1 MIKRYE
7 QPDIANIFSESH
19 KYELWIKVELAVL
32 EVQEKYGIVPEG
44 TCAQIR
50 ERLSRIQSEVIL
62 RRATELEK
70 ETEHDVV
77 AFVNALEEFSGE
89 PGKWIHFG
97 LTSSDIVDTAFALQI
112 REALNVVE
120 NCLVDLLKTLKDLAL
135 KYKNLPIMGR
145 THGMFAEPTSLGLK
159 FLTYYSAFYRALN
172 DLYQLKETISF
183 GKLSGAVGTNAHL
196 SVQLEKETLEK
207 LDLKPEPASTQV
219 VPRDRHA
226 RVIVFLA
233 LLGAVIER
241 LAVEIRLL
249 QRTEVGELEEPFRAK
264 QTGSS
269 AMPHKRNPIRTERL
283 TGMARYLRGLIHP
296 ALENIALWHE
306 RDISHSSVERIIFP
320 DAFHT
325 VVYMLRLLQNVLKG
339 LVVHKHRIAENLKK
353 YGDFYYSQVLFISLI
368 KRGLSRKQA
377 YTLVKKVSQ
386 KAYDTGLSLSE
397 VIRSDE
403 NVKQYLTDADIN
415 SIIEFD
421 FLKKVDKI
429 FERVLGSDPLT
440 K

>member
-1 MIKRYE
+1 MIQRYA
-7 QPDIANIFSESH
+7 QPDIAKIFSDTH
-19 KYELWIKVELAVL
+19 KIDLWTKVELTVL

-44 TCAQIR
+44 TSAQVR
-50 ERLSRIQSEVIL
+50 ESLSKINSEDIL

-112 REALNVVE
+112 REALIVVE
-120 NCLVDLLKTLKDLAL
+120 NCLVDVLKTLKDLAL
-135 KYKNLPIMGR
+135 KYKNLPIIGR

-159 FLTYYSAFYRALN
+159 FLAHYSAFNRALN
-172 DLYQLKETISF
+172 DLYRLKETISY

-196 SVQLEKETLEK
+196 STQLEKEILEK
-207 LDLKPEPASTQV
+207 LNLKPEPVSTQV

-233 LLGAVIER
+233 ILGAVIER

-283 TGMARYLRGLIHP
+283 TGMARYLRALLHP

-320 DAFHT
+320 DVFHT

-339 LVVHKHRIAENLKK
+339 LVVHEQRIRENLKR
-353 YGDFYYSQVLFISLI
+353 YGDFYYSQVLLNTLV

-386 KAYDTGLSLSE
+386 KAYDSGLSLSE
-397 VIRSDE
+397 AIRSDRDI
-403 NVKQYLTDADIN
+403 KQYLTDEDIN
-415 SIIEFD
+415 SIIKFD
-421 FLKKVDKI
+421 FLKNIDKI

-440 K
+440 E